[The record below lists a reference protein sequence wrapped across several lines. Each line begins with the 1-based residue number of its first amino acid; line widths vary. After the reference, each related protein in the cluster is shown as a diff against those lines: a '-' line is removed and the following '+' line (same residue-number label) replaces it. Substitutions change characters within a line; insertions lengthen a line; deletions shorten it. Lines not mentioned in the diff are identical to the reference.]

1 MPRPIDNVG
10 GESRE
15 EGRKKRKK
23 TPYKIVQVCGNLFGV
38 VGRVREFSSG
48 RDIE

>member
-23 TPYKIVQVCGNLFGV
+23 IIVQVCGNLFGV
-38 VGRVREFSSG
+38 IGRVREFSSG